1 MKQLVDLMHG
11 QITLDSTLGV
21 GTHASFS
28 IPFHKPQFR
37 GGASPLINLE
47 PIPPRLQSDLSL
59 SSCASDHGSMTPPLN
74 SSKTLEKGTDLE
86 KDRPKSRK
94 SPGKFPSSLDGAEG
108 GLPDAERGGIH
119 VLVVEDKYVAIFIRL

>member
-1 MKQLVDLMHG
+1 MHG

-37 GGASPLINLE
+37 SGTSPLINLE

-59 SSCASDHGSMTPPLN
+59 SSRTSEHGSVTPPSN
-74 SSKTLEKGTDLE
+74 SSKTVEKGNGLE
-86 KDRPKSRK
+86 RDRPKSRK
-94 SPGKFPSSLDGAEG
+94 SPGAFPASFNAEG
-108 GLPDAERGGIH
+108 LSEAERGGIH
-119 VLVVEDKYVAIFIRL
+119 VLVVEDKYVVIFLDYGEYIY